1 MSNKK
6 NNRDID
12 IPNFVNMD
20 DVDSDAFIKD
30 VKSSLAKQV
39 NDSMEYEGGK
49 KGKKRRK
56 KKKSSKLMRS
66 LFVLLLS
73 LVVLF
78 SLLIFTKPGRSL
90 IIGVAGDFLYGR
102 FDFQTSKNSSV
113 TDVIKPIGDRP
124 SGNGNDTD
132 IKVKANPHVINIL
145 LIGVEEFEGAK
156 NTDTMIIAT
165 MNTKDNSLKLT
176 SLMRDL
182 YVEIPGYKNNR
193 LNSAYPRGGIDLLY
207 DTIEQNFGLTLDGY
221 CLVNFEAFEKIID
234 EIGGVEITLT
244 AKEAKYLNTTNY
256 ISKKKY
262 RNVVEGTQIMNGN
275 QALGYCRI
283 RKVPTATESSDFGRT
298 QRQRI
303 VLQAAYNKLRSKNIF
318 SMILLMDDLLKDIK
332 ITTDISQKDFKLYLE
347 EAVSLKVKDIETLRI
362 PSNGSYKNA
371 KVQIGS
377 RKQEVL
383 QPKDWEATRKEVQ
396 AFIYGAE

>member
-6 NNRDID
+6 INKDVD
-12 IPNFVNMD
+12 IPNFVKMD

-30 VKSSLAKQV
+30 IKSSLAKQV
-39 NDSMEYEGGK
+39 NDSMESEGGK

-56 KKKSSKLMRS
+56 KKKSSKLLRS

-78 SLLIFTKPGRSL
+78 SLLIFTKPGKSL
-90 IIGVAGDFLYGR
+90 LIGVVGDFLYGR

-113 TDVIKPIGDRP
+113 KDVIKPIGDRP
-124 SGNGNDTD
+124 SGSNDDFGN
-132 IKVKANPHVINIL
+132 VKTNPHVINIL

-182 YVEIPGYKNNR
+182 YVEIPGYKDNR

-207 DTIEQNFGLTLDGY
+207 DTIEQNFDLKIDGY
-221 CLVNFEAFEKIID
+221 CLVNFDAFEKIID
-234 EIGGVEITLT
+234 KIGGVEITLT
-244 AKEAKYLNTTNY
+244 AKEAKYLKTTNY
-256 ISKKKY
+256 ISKKKN
-262 RNVVEGTQIMNGN
+262 RNVVEGKQLMNGN

-303 VLQAAYNKLRSKNIF
+303 VLQAAYDKLRSKNIF
-318 SMILLMDDLLKDIK
+318 SMILLMDDILKDIK

-362 PSNGSYKNA
+362 PSNGSYKDA

-383 QPKDWEATRKEVQ
+383 QPKDWDATRKEVHD
-396 AFIYGAE
+396 FIYGAE